1 MLGRVFTIF
10 TVVFSLTNQ
19 KVEGQPDFF
28 RPDSPS
34 DLSESITEDLS
45 AGTSIYNVFATG
57 GSGPLIYSIQSQ
69 SPTTPAFTLTPTTSS
84 ADLYTPS
91 GTALDRETVDAFE
104 FVFSVTDGTD
114 TVLSDTFTVNILDVN
129 DNAPQFENTT
139 YTASVFETVADG
151 YSVLTVS
158 ATDADLT
165 TTLKYYVKAGDTSN
179 TFSMGQTSGEL
190 TVVTS
195 ANLQASTTPSYALR
209 VEVEDNFGTNTGTA
223 TINISVKDD
232 PCSPQPCLNS
242 GTCSI
247 SGTNYTCNC
256 MSGYLGDT
264 CNTVDQCESSPCLN
278 GATCARNSADYTCT
292 CTSGWLGT
300 NCSTADPCDPNPCQ
314 NSGTCSISGSSY
326 SCTCASGFTGSV
338 CSDIVTTAS
347 ASGASGS
354 NATESPPGDD
364 EKRTTLIV
372 VTVLGGVLLVAVVVF
387 IVYKN
392 KPANVSFIGKYRR
405 GSTVFPKREKTLS
418 SITLRMNGKVDTS
431 VNTDT
436 QFNKQ
441 SYVEGTRTNE
451 VSNNHLTRQSST

>member
-1 MLGRVFTIF
+1 
-10 TVVFSLTNQ
+10 
-19 KVEGQPDFF
+19 
-28 RPDSPS
+28 
-34 DLSESITEDLS
+34 
-45 AGTSIYNVFATG
+45 
-57 GSGPLIYSIQSQ
+57 
-69 SPTTPAFTLTPTTSS
+69 
-84 ADLYTPS
+84 
-91 GTALDRETVDAFE
+91 
-104 FVFSVTDGTD
+104 
-114 TVLSDTFTVNILDVN
+114 
-129 DNAPQFENTT
+129 
-139 YTASVFETVADG
+139 
-151 YSVLTVS
+151 
-158 ATDADLT
+158 
-165 TTLKYYVKAGDTSN
+165 
-179 TFSMGQTSGEL
+179 MGQTSGEL

-223 TINISVKDD
+223 TINISVK
-232 PCSPQPCLNS
+232 
-242 GTCSI
+242 
-247 SGTNYTCNC
+247 
-256 MSGYLGDT
+256 
-264 CNTVDQCESSPCLN
+264 
-278 GATCARNSADYTCT
+278 
-292 CTSGWLGT
+292 
-300 NCSTADPCDPNPCQ
+300 
-314 NSGTCSISGSSY
+314 
-326 SCTCASGFTGSV
+326 
-338 CSDIVTTAS
+338 
-347 ASGASGS
+347 GS